1 MSQIK
6 YPKSDDPGPYQDTG
20 PYEVPEPYK
29 EESGHHMFKTATRK
43 KINLPFDPRIS

>member
-6 YPKSDDPGPYQDTG
+6 YPKSDDPGPYQDAG

-29 EESGHHMFKTATRK
+29 EESGHMFKTATRK
-43 KINLPFDPRIS
+43 KKFSL